1 VMKRICT
8 KWGFWEEGDDQTPS
22 KGGVSMLSHSNGS
35 VAHGWCEYCIPCLE
49 WVADVVVLKDS
60 PSLVKRSTFVDPV
73 VFCLWEGDVCHSFC
87 YRQPATVSYSVQD
100 GWELMNRH

>member
-1 VMKRICT
+1 M
-8 KWGFWEEGDDQTPS
+8 KWGFWEEGDDDTPS

-35 VAHGWCEYCIPCLE
+35 VAHGWCRSPFNFMARANSI
-49 WVADVVVLKDS
+49 VLKDL

-87 YRQPATVSYSVQD
+87 YRQPATVS
-100 GWELMNRH
+100 